1 MFIRIKDIYFKILQK
16 EESEGI
22 LTIHVYKYVKGF
34 CGKEINIH
42 VYVLICKLY
51 RNGEKMWSV
60 ENNS

>member
-1 MFIRIKDIYFKILQK
+1 MFIRIKDIYFKIIQK

-42 VYVLICKLY
+42 VYVLIC
-51 RNGEKMWSV
+51 
-60 ENNS
+60 